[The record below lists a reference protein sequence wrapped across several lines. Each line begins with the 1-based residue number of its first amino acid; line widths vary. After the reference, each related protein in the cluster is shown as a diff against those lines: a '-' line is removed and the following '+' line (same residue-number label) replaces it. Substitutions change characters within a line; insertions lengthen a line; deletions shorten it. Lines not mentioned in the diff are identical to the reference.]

1 MTKYGTL
8 FSSNGEIV
16 FRVSDG
22 KIVKSKSDWTEEH
35 MPTRVD
41 VREWRRRYPGEDV
54 AAGHDILDFGLWFDE
69 TYFPPEAEFRKEW
82 WIYGRP
88 VLAQPDDEAK

>member
-1 MTKYGTL
+1 MTRYGTL

-16 FRVSDG
+16 FRIPDG
-22 KIVKSKSDWTEEH
+22 KVIKSRSDWTSEP

-41 VREWRRRYPGEDV
+41 VAEWQRTYPGEDV
-54 AAGHDILDFGLWFDE
+54 SAGHDILDFGLWFDE

-82 WIYGRP
+82 
-88 VLAQPDDEAK
+88 